1 MHFSLCFSKEVRH
14 ALLLILS
21 LHVSIDISDDVRIT
35 GLEGW
40 KEFQLC
46 SCKFCENRY
55 NSKEE
60 STL

>member
-1 MHFSLCFSKEVRH
+1 M
-14 ALLLILS
+14 LLILS